1 MKGINKM
8 AMCYGN
14 LDLRIEEHPID
25 EPRKGEVQLK
35 VMAALTCG
43 TDVKIYKRGY
53 PFLKP
58 PFPVGHEY
66 AGEVIAVGEGID
78 PGLIGKGL
86 VTSNGAGCQY
96 CFYCMRD
103 QDNLCEGIETDF
115 DEYVQMGGGFAQYIN
130 VHAPIVKQNLLVVPE
145 GMSYEQAAMVEP
157 VSVALH
163 GVNMGDLKIGDT
175 VAIIGAGPMGLLQTQ
190 LAKMRGAYVMS
201 IEKNNERR
209 ETAGKLG
216 ADLLINPDDHED
228 LIKAVREQ
236 ANGGRGPDV
245 VIESVGLPQTW
256 ELAIELARKGGT
268 VVEYGGCPSGTK
280 ITVDTKRLH
289 YDELTIKGSY
299 SASAYETVVAFN
311 LLSRG
316 AIKAEDYISGVYPLE
331 KTKEALDAHMNQ
343 KGIKF
348 EIKPWS

>member
-1 MKGINKM
+1 MKGINRM

-25 EPRKGEVQLK
+25 EPRPGEVQLAVK
-35 VMAALTCG
+35 AALTCG

-66 AGEVIAVGEGID
+66 AGEVIAVGEGVD
-78 PGLIGKGL
+78 PGLIGKGV

-96 CFYCMRD
+96 CFYCQRD
-103 QDNLCEGIETDF
+103 QDNLCEGIEADF
-115 DEYVQMGGGFAQYIN
+115 DEYVQMGGGFAEYIN
-130 VHAPIVKQNLLVVPE
+130 VHAPIVRQNLKVIPE
-145 GMSYEQAAMVEP
+145 GVPYEQAAMVEP

-163 GVNMGDLKIGDT
+163 GVNQAGIRIGDT

-190 LAKMRGAYVMS
+190 LAKLRGARVIS
-201 IEKNNERR
+201 IEKSRERLAQ
-209 ETAGKLG
+209 AGRLG
-216 ADLLINPDDHED
+216 ADVLINPDEVDD
-228 LIKAVREQ
+228 LVKTVRAA
-236 ANGGRGPDV
+236 ANDGRGPDE

-256 ELAIELARKGGT
+256 ELAIDLARKGGT
-268 VVEYGGCPSGTK
+268 VVEYGGCASGTK

-299 SASAYETVVAFN
+299 SASAYETEVAFN
-311 LLSRG
+311 LLARG
-316 AIKAEDYISGVYPLE
+316 VIKASDYISGTYPLE
-331 KTKEALDAHMNQ
+331 QTKEALDAHMNQ
-343 KGIKF
+343 RGIKF
-348 EIKPWS
+348 LIKP